1 MHTGVAVLADTHVP
15 EQADAVPE
23 PFRERTAA
31 ADHVIHGGDFGPH
44 EAVERVRDPNDD
56 LTAVFGNADP
66 ADAQLPRVASADL
79 GGLTVVVHGIVALVE
94 RAVTSSEGVVTGDD
108 EWLNAIGG
116 VARARAGA
124 NGVVG
129 IGGHSHRTVDT
140 IHDSVRVLNPGS
152 ATSVGPAD
160 RPRCSPYRHS
170 TVGCRSRS
178 TRPEPPDSGGFLP
191 AARVS

>member
-1 MHTGVAVLADTHVP
+1 M
-15 EQADAVPE
+15 
-23 PFRERTAA
+23 
-31 ADHVIHGGDFGPH
+31 IHGGDFGSH

-79 GGLTVVVHGIVALVE
+79 GGLTVVVYRIVALVE

-108 EWLNAIGG
+108 EWLDAIGG

-140 IHDSVRVLNPGS
+140 THDGVRVLNPGS
-152 ATSVGPAD
+152 ATGAGPAD
-160 RPRCSPYRHS
+160 RPTMLTVLRPQEDGLALAGRRPANDAHRTGTRRSAVGHGRRDLSPQIR
-170 TVGCRSRS
+170 
-178 TRPEPPDSGGFLP
+178 EGFCL
-191 AARVS
+191 RRG